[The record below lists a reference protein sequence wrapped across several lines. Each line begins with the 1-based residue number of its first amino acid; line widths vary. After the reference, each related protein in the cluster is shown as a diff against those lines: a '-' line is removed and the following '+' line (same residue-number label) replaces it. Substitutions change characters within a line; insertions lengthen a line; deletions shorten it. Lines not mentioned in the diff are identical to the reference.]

1 MPNASENSSGLR
13 TKPKFKEVR
22 SLLSLTFKREKFQQ
36 NVKGRSPIFRVY
48 DQVEMLSEDHTSE
61 ETDKGKGRDE
71 KVKLPY
77 GNVFCL
83 FVFAFLGLHL
93 RHMEIP
99 RLGVKMELQL
109 PAYTTAIAKRNLS
122 CICDPHHSSQQCQ
135 ILNPLSGARNR
146 ACVLMDTSRV
156 C

>member
-1 MPNASENSSGLR
+1 LPNASENSSGLR

-109 PAYTTAIAKRNLS
+109 PAHKTATAMQDLNCNRICDHTTAHGNAR
-122 CICDPHHSSQQCQ
+122 SQ
-135 ILNPLSGARNR
+135 
-146 ACVLMDTSRV
+146 TY
-156 C
+156 